1 MKGNFFGKRLLRYF
15 VCMLIPTVL
24 VFAVSFFMFLQSTDK
39 TLAEQGRKTVNSVDA
54 NFDLVI
60 NEVLHQNDMLSNTSR
75 MSIALKKVLSG
86 NDLTYWDSIYLGSM
100 RVTLNS
106 VVAAQNYID
115 SIYYYLDDSTYFLS
129 SADGI
134 QNTGLSTDISWLNL
148 YRAMPSDVRS
158 MIVKRQQNADID
170 IMQTISVIQRILLQK
185 GCIVVNVNIPKFR
198 RMLQS
203 MLSNRYERVIV
214 FDRYGT
220 ILLSDSDDDGVTAGL
235 QKEFASLFSGGKR
248 NAGDV
253 LAAADGTWLHF
264 GTGTYLFSVEHF
276 QNEDFHIV
284 SLISSRARN
293 PFIFSALKTYLMIL
307 LVNSIMIFVFS
318 YFITRRTFSQIQ
330 YINKIFENAEQ
341 GIFTDYEEAPVKDE
355 YGLIMNRIIHLFVNT
370 TYLHA
375 QLKEKEYSQEVAELQ
390 ALQLQI
396 NPHFLFNTLQ
406 ALDLEVRRREPDG
419 SEEISTIIS
428 DVSDILKYSLSDP
441 QEPVTLVTEILY
453 LKKYVQ
459 VQKFRFGDRF
469 IIYYEIDDGVE
480 DAAVFKLL
488 LQPLVENA
496 LRYGIQNIEDK
507 AYIRVIVQKQDT
519 MLKFCIEDNGPGMS
533 AQKVAELKKQFGGSP
548 SEHIGLKN
556 VNKRLTLKYG
566 KDAELHIDSQPG
578 SGTQI
583 SFTIPYT
590 VYEQYTVRG
599 SKGVKNYENHNI

>member
-1 MKGNFFGKRLLRYF
+1 MMQIQDWSIRRRIMASVAAAITVMCVCLIITIRLNQQTIEKAGESYKTNAELTAFSMDIAQMEKAMETYVTYRTFESIDAYYHFQSISESECSQFQSKPSTDDILQKEYIVNQITSSFFSCSKKVIAARRANDMTDVSSIYRTCLECYS
-15 VCMLIPTVL
+15 MLQNEISKLNIMFMQKNAALYNTNRSSFSVLTRTSIVFISVFFLL
-24 VFAVSFFMFLQSTDK
+24 VFAVLYLSVTSITK
-39 TLAEQGRKTVNSVDA
+39 PLADISG
-54 NFDLVI
+54 
-60 NEVLHQNDMLSNTSR
+60 
-75 MSIALKKVLSG
+75 IALRVANRDFDVPLFNSRSNNEIG
-86 NDLTYWDSIYLGSM
+86 NICRAFDRMIISI
-100 RVTLNS
+100 RE
-106 VVAAQNYID
+106 YID
-115 SIYYYLDDSTYFLS
+115 
-129 SADGI
+129 
-134 QNTGLSTDISWLNL
+134 
-148 YRAMPSDVRS
+148 
-158 MIVKRQQNADID
+158 
-170 IMQTISVIQRILLQK
+170 TIWEK
-185 GCIVVNVNIPKFR
+185 AK
-198 RMLQS
+198 
-203 MLSNRYERVIV
+203 
-214 FDRYGT
+214 
-220 ILLSDSDDDGVTAGL
+220 
-235 QKEFASLFSGGKR
+235 KE
-248 NAGDV
+248 
-253 LAAADGTWLHF
+253 T
-264 GTGTYLFSVEHF
+264 E
-276 QNEDFHIV
+276 
-284 SLISSRARN
+284 
-293 PFIFSALKTYLMIL
+293 
-307 LVNSIMIFVFS
+307 
-318 YFITRRTFSQIQ
+318 
-330 YINKIFENAEQ
+330 
-341 GIFTDYEEAPVKDE
+341 
-355 YGLIMNRIIHLFVNT
+355 
-370 TYLHA
+370 
-375 QLKEKEYSQEVAELQ
+375 LKEKEMEMRELYADAQ
-390 ALQLQI
+390 FRALQNQI